1 MDTALQPTETARRLR
16 WHIIVNTREKTVDA
30 DELTFD
36 HVVRL
41 AFDPVPNGPNIMI
54 TVSYRHAAG
63 EKHEGTLTQG
73 ESVKIKDGTVFV
85 VTATDKS

>member
-1 MDTALQPTETARRLR
+1 MDTAMQPAETERRHQ
-16 WHIIVNTREKTVDA
+16 WDIIVNTREKTVDT
-30 DELTFD
+30 DDLSFD
-36 HVVRL
+36 RVVRL
-41 AFDPVPNGPNIMI
+41 AFDPVPSGPNIMI

>member
-41 AFDPVPNGPNIMI
+41 AFDPVPSGPNIMI
-54 TVSYRHAAG
+54 TVSYRHAAD

>member
-1 MDTALQPTETARRLR
+1 MDTVLQPNEIARRLR

-41 AFDPVPNGPNIMI
+41 AFDPVPSGPNIMI

-63 EKHEGTLTQG
+63 EKHDGTLTQG

>member
-1 MDTALQPTETARRLR
+1 MDTALQPNETARRLR

-41 AFDPVPNGPNIMI
+41 AFDPVPSGPNIMI